1 MWVTPTMSSEKSDRP
16 TAEELLQRLAK
27 AQEFVRAHVPA
38 GTSLADELIAKRRAE
53 ARREMDDSAE

>member
-1 MWVTPTMSSEKSDRP
+1 MSSEKSDRP